1 MEDYATATRN
11 VPEKRSY
18 VNTDGQSTISSHML
32 EEMERRAKDPIS
44 KMDVNLKR
52 SYHNMRRFVKS
63 ATPIAVSNPNTEE
76 SQEFVMGQKNLNQ
89 DIKIESSV
97 KFDELKGS

>member
-44 KMDVNLKR
+44 KMDVRQKVLIIFK
-52 SYHNMRRFVKS
+52 KS
-63 ATPIAVSNPNTEE
+63 R
-76 SQEFVMGQKNLNQ
+76 
-89 DIKIESSV
+89 KIDLVEIE
-97 KFDELKGS
+97 KMNGN